1 MRASEFLAEG
11 SYQGGLRKWFKE
23 KWVNLAKKKKGGGY
37 AECGSSGDNKGYA
50 KCVPAAKAAR
60 MSDKEE
66 KSAISRKRSAQRKAG
81 RPGKKSGGKG
91 QSPIFVKTDKKKTN
105 ESSFTEKFY
114 VFNPRQ
120 MSGSKSDSE
129 LTKLGLKKSLTSGN
143 WYIKRT
149 VLDNNPE
156 LKAQISKLWIV
167 R

>member
-60 MSDKEE
+60 MSDTEE
-66 KSAISRKRSAQRKAG
+66 KSAISRKRAAQKKAG

-91 QSPIFVKTDKKKTN
+91 QSPVFVKTDKKKTN
-105 ESSFTEKFY
+105 ESPEKFY
-114 VFNPRQ
+114 VFKARQ
-120 MSGSKSDSE
+120 MSGSKSDDE
-129 LTKLGLKKSLTSGN
+129 LKKLGLKKSLQTGN

-156 LKAQISKLWIV
+156 LKSQISKLWII